1 MPIPVPPVINER
13 RKEIDDCSRGP
24 VVEVVFQAKYRRV
37 IQPAIPGLTGKHS
50 NTQLNRVDQDYSCPP
65 RINSRQFRRGPQSLR
80 QDATRSD
87 PENNQHVHAPMIGRR
102 LQLVLIDNLLP
113 NYRFN

>member
-1 MPIPVPPVINER
+1 M
-13 RKEIDDCSRGP
+13 
-24 VVEVVFQAKYRRV
+24 
-37 IQPAIPGLTGKHS
+37 IQPAIPGLTGKHGDAE
-50 NTQLNRVDQDYSCPP
+50 LNRVDQDYSCPP
-65 RINSRQFRRGPQSLR
+65 GIDSRQFRRGPQSLR

-87 PENNQHVHAPMIGRR
+87 PENNQHVHALMIVRR